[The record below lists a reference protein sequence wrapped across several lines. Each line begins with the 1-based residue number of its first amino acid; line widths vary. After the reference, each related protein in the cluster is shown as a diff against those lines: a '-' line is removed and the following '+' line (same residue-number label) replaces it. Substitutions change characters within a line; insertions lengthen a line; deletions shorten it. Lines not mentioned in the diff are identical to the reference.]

1 MAKEKR
7 TRNWACIIYPRQTAE
22 DVTECPDNWAEVLEQ
37 LGVKAAASP
46 LHDRDLKEDGTFKKP
61 HRHVLFSFEGVK
73 SEKQV
78 RELFQRI
85 GGVGCEPINSM
96 YAQVRYLT
104 HKDNKDK
111 AQYSALDVLTFG
123 GFEYKRY
130 ASTKEDED
138 KECTERMVRIFN
150 LMEERRVED
159 FHQVA
164 DLLWS
169 EEPELFGTFRRN
181 SYFFAQY
188 IRSKKDFTCRMG
200 EQGVFF
206 EQDERHGSLHNPH
219 YVTPEPP
226 QQQEQGGTNEKPI
239 PNQEEDTAGSGNAA
253 GV

>member
-1 MAKEKR
+1 MKEKR

-22 DVTECPDNWAEVLEQ
+22 DETECPENWAEVLEQ
-37 LGVKAAASP
+37 LGVKAAVSP

-73 SEKQV
+73 SAKQV

-138 KECTERMVRIFN
+138 KECTEKMVRIFN
-150 LMEERRVED
+150 LMEERGVGD
-159 FHQVA
+159 FHHVA

-188 IRSKKDFTCRMG
+188 IKSKKEFTCRMVETDVCL
-200 EQGVFF
+200 EQEERLGFLHVPHHVN
-206 EQDERHGSLHNPH
+206 EQ
-219 YVTPEPP
+219 PP
-226 QQQEQGGTNEKPI
+226 QEQEKGGTNEKPI
-239 PNQEEDTAGSGNAA
+239 PNQEEYTAGSGDAA

>member
-181 SYFFAQY
+181 PYFFAQY